1 MASSV
6 GKVRVVPEAE
16 LTAEE
21 KRNIKKAIKAIK
33 PKTKEEKIK
42 ERLVGRPL
50 TVGKYLR
57 NAAIGSI
64 GGIGA
69 GSLGGLIQGDVR
81 VRPWKVPNPVEKR
94 RALLHP
100 RRLAAGATVGAVYGA
115 MIPAAQRL
123 ADIEAAKRG
132 MY

>member
-6 GKVRVVPEAE
+6 GQVRVVSDAE

-21 KRNIKKAIKAIK
+21 RRNIRKAIKALK
-33 PKTKEEKIK
+33 PKTREEKIK
-42 ERLVGRPL
+42 GELVGRPL
-50 TVGKYLR
+50 TVGQYVR
-57 NAAIGSI
+57 NAAIGSM

-123 ADIEAAKRG
+123 ANIEAAKRG

>member
-6 GKVRVVPEAE
+6 GRVKVVPESE
-16 LTAEE
+16 LTPEE
-21 KRNIKKAIKAIK
+21 RRNIKKAIKAIK

-42 ERLVGRPL
+42 GELIGPPL
-50 TVGKYLR
+50 TLGKYMR
-57 NAAIGSI
+57 NAAIGSA

-81 VRPWKVPNPVEKR
+81 VRPWKVPNPVERR

-115 MIPAAQRL
+115 MVPAAQRL

>member
-6 GKVRVVPEAE
+6 GKVRIVPDAE

-21 KRNIKKAIKAIK
+21 KRNIRKTIKAIK
-33 PKTKEEKIK
+33 PKTKEERIK
-42 ERLVGRPL
+42 GKLVGPPI

-57 NAAIGSI
+57 NAAIGAA

-69 GSLGGLIQGDVR
+69 GTLGGLIQGDVR

-115 MIPAAQRL
+115 MVPAAQRL

-132 MY
+132 IY